1 MMETIF
7 LDTFWLSA
15 HRDEVPS
22 AAVHVHIVIL
32 HGDDFV
38 GLRHEESGAAELRTL
53 RGEGELT
60 LHRHHVQ
67 ASWETATCQTPA
79 HRENSAD
86 KMPFGFPLTGT
97 AQLYASLFI
106 SVFK

>member
-1 MMETIF
+1 MTETNF
-7 LDTFWLSA
+7 WTTFWLSA

-67 ASWETATCQTPA
+67 AAWETATCQTP
-79 HRENSAD
+79 HRGQDA
-86 KMPFGFPLTGT
+86 FW
-97 AQLYASLFI
+97 I
-106 SVFK
+106 SSNWHCPTLRITFHFCF

>member
-1 MMETIF
+1 MVETHF
-7 LDTFWLSA
+7 LDTFCSSA

-22 AAVHVHIVIL
+22 AAVHVHVVVL

-67 ASWETATCQTPA
+67 AA
-79 HRENSAD
+79 
-86 KMPFGFPLTGT
+86 
-97 AQLYASLFI
+97 
-106 SVFK
+106 